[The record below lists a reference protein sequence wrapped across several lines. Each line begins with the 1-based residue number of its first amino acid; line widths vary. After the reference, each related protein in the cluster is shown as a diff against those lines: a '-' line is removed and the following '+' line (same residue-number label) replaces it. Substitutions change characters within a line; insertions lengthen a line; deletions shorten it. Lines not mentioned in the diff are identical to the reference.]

1 MNGFVEK
8 LKWLSRSS
16 MLKSTLV
23 LTVISVV
30 CSMGLAAVNMVTV
43 DPIKENKRK
52 AFEEAC
58 NNIGDYAEAI
68 EVAPKGYG
76 GEINMVVGISDTGE
90 VTGVAIISM
99 SETPG
104 LGSKAN
110 DDSFLNQFKG
120 KRAGVAIGKGSNNV
134 DAITGATIT
143 SKAVTQGV
151 SEALDKYAEKIAGGA
166 K

>member
-1 MNGFVEK
+1 MSFTER

-16 MLKSTLV
+16 MLKSTMV
-23 LTVISVV
+23 LTIIAAVS
-30 CSMGLAAVNMVTV
+30 SLALAAVNMVTA
-43 DPIKENKRK
+43 DPIKENARI
-52 AFEEAC
+52 AFEDAC
-58 NNIGDYAEAI
+58 KNIGNYSEAI

-90 VTGVAIISM
+90 VTGVAIIRM

-104 LGSKAN
+104 LGTKTN
-110 DDSFLNQFKG
+110 EDSYLNQFIG
-120 KRAGVAIGKGSNNV
+120 KRAGVSIGKGANNV
-134 DAITGATIT
+134 DAITGATI
-143 SKAVTQGV
+143 SSRAVTSGV